1 MAQYPTVCHRAIAKA
16 LRDDTVSEEMRVL
29 YVAMTRAKEKLIM
42 VAAEE
47 SAEKKVLSCASLID
61 PPTKKNT
68 PFACSLAG
76 SYTDWLLTAFLRHEG
91 AKQLR
96 EEFGVSENIVL
107 PGDFQLKVVLADS
120 FEERKADE
128 EKEGKTADKELL
140 STLEKRLS
148 WRYPYEELSYV
159 VSKRAAS
166 ETDKNAVDRE
176 YFASARPAFLSN
188 GKLTGAQRGIATH
201 SFMQFADY
209 KNAARDLEGEISAVF
224 ERGLLTKA
232 QCDCINR
239 RQLESFFKSS
249 LASRIL
255 SSELVMREKKFTI
268 SVPIS
273 QVYPSLSRFEDE
285 KVMIQGI
292 ADCVF
297 LEDGKL
303 IVLDYKTDRLDS
315 EERFKEKYASQV
327 KTYKKAIA
335 LCTGLEV
342 SKTILYS
349 FFLGK
354 EIEV

>member
-1 MAQYPTVCHRAIAKA
+1 
-16 LRDDTVSEEMRVL
+16 
-29 YVAMTRAKEKLIM
+29 
-42 VAAEE
+42 
-47 SAEKKVLSCASLID
+47 
-61 PPTKKNT
+61 
-68 PFACSLAG
+68 
-76 SYTDWLLTAFLRHEG
+76 
-91 AKQLR
+91 
-96 EEFGVSENIVL
+96 
-107 PGDFQLKVVLADS
+107 
-120 FEERKADE
+120 
-128 EKEGKTADKELL
+128 
-140 STLEKRLS
+140 
-148 WRYPYEELSYV
+148 
-159 VSKRAAS
+159 
-166 ETDKNAVDRE
+166 
-176 YFASARPAFLSN
+176 
-188 GKLTGAQRGIATH
+188 
-201 SFMQFADY
+201 
-209 KNAARDLEGEISAVF
+209 
-224 ERGLLTKA
+224 
-232 QCDCINR
+232 
-239 RQLESFFKSS
+239 
-249 LASRIL
+249 
-255 SSELVMREKKFTI
+255 MREKKFTI